1 MLLCTTTQVV
11 RSAFGRLHLPGSTIL
26 RWLDSHVQLR
36 LSILLT
42 YLFGKSVYFAQ
53 LMRWAGGM
61 LRYLRVVAQPAL
73 VLLGELDELCSV
85 SAGRCHCERAE
96 LAIPTMP
103 NSRLC
108 LHAYATE

>member
-1 MLLCTTTQVV
+1 MLRT
-11 RSAFGRLHLPGSTIL
+11 AFGRLHLPGATIL

-53 LMRWAGGM
+53 LMHWAGGM

-73 VLLGELDELCSV
+73 MLLGMLQ
-85 SAGRCHCERAE
+85 
-96 LAIPTMP
+96 
-103 NSRLC
+103 
-108 LHAYATE
+108 

>member
-1 MLLCTTTQVV
+1 ML
-11 RSAFGRLHLPGSTIL
+11 RGAFGRLHLPGASIL

-42 YLFGKSVYFAQ
+42 YLFGKSMYFAQ

-73 VLLGELDELCSV
+73 GLLGTMLGFQTVLAC
-85 SAGRCHCERAE
+85 RCV
-96 LAIPTMP
+96 
-103 NSRLC
+103 
-108 LHAYATE
+108 